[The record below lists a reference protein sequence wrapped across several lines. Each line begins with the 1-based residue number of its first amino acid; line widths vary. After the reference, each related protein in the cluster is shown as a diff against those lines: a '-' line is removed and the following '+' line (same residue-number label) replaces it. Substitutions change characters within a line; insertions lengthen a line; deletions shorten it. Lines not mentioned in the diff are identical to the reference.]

1 MTVQI
6 KEIKVF
12 TEEGK
17 DVFVA
22 LYIKGE
28 KVSCFKDYSEA
39 YYELASAEKER
50 CRNVP
55 IEGDEEISLY
65 KEISGTKE
73 EIIEKIKA
81 IGYDNS
87 RIESDFCLCVEEA
100 EEEVKSKEIKME
112 KNYYLW
118 NGEKVVLMMI
128 DRRFDGKEYVVEY
141 NNKKFNNIPFIEENG
156 TFAVVRLADIEASGI
171 EILPKDAC
179 LSYDDFYAGDWC
191 GADEIQERKVPNF
204 EDPQRFVYE
213 YVTDSW
219 HQDYLEEEEKKEAD
233 RDEEE
238 PYRPS
243 KYTIAE
249 IQEKSGESVEEALRE
264 FMDSC
269 FRNGCYDAEDNISY
283 FMRENNIC
291 CSEKDELLD
300 MYMTIE
306 KEFEE

>member
-39 YYELASAEKER
+39 YYELSSAEKER

-87 RIESDFCLCVEEA
+87 RIESDFCLCVE
-100 EEEVKSKEIKME
+100 
-112 KNYYLW
+112 
-118 NGEKVVLMMI
+118 
-128 DRRFDGKEYVVEY
+128 
-141 NNKKFNNIPFIEENG
+141 
-156 TFAVVRLADIEASGI
+156 
-171 EILPKDAC
+171 
-179 LSYDDFYAGDWC
+179 
-191 GADEIQERKVPNF
+191 GA
-204 EDPQRFVYE
+204 
-213 YVTDSW
+213 
-219 HQDYLEEEEKKEAD
+219 EEEEKKEAD

-249 IQEKSGESVEEALRE
+249 IEEKSGESVEEALRE

-269 FRNGCYDAEDNISY
+269 FRNDCYDAEDNINY
-283 FMRENNIC
+283 FMRENNIRR
-291 CSEKDELLD
+291 SEKDELLD